1 MSTVDSNKENK
12 VELKA
17 ATGPVAPKIPPA
29 PNSGAVPP
37 QPDKVKSYTERF
49 IDMETMIARMTYA
62 MNFQA
67 KTIQGLMEQ
76 MTAVNEE
83 LERLTLVRKSVNAI
97 MKISEEAKGP
107 FSLEL
112 VAEKVEAL
120 EIQASKD
127 QIAKDLAEGLVE
139 ARETIEN
146 DLSVFEFKSVP
157 EGNYGIANVGTLNP
171 ELKKELMGKKV
182 GDVVKNLE
190 ITGIYVYN
198 LEKAGK
204 DAKAQQDADKTAT
217 QGN

>member
-1 MSTVDSNKENK
+1 MSTVDSNKEKK
-12 VELKA
+12 VELKS
-17 ATGPVAPKIPPA
+17 TGPVAPKIPPA
-29 PNSGAVPP
+29 PNSGASPTP
-37 QPDKVKSYTERF
+37 EGKVKSYTERF
-49 IDMETMIARMTYA
+49 IDMENMIARMTYA

-97 MKISEEAKGP
+97 MKISEEAQGP
-107 FSLEL
+107 FSLDK

-127 QIAKDLAEGLVE
+127 QIAKDISEGLVE
-139 ARETIEN
+139 VRDTIEN
-146 DLSVFEFKSVP
+146 DLYVFEFKSIP

-171 ELKKELMGKKV
+171 ELRKELMGKKV
-182 GDVVKNLE
+182 GDKVKNLE
-190 ITGIYVYN
+190 ITGIYIYN

-204 DAKAQQDADKTAT
+204 DAKPSEANKTPAAS
-217 QGN
+217 N